1 MKKSSFILGILF
13 GLFAI
18 FIVFGLFVSAKTSSE
33 AENIPKDPSLQI
45 KDKFSSEISE
55 SVHDYVLN
63 FVEKRDISPSEI
75 SFVKEVDFNALP
87 KEVNIQNVGD
97 SNLAIYEVSY
107 SEKGKEDKIYVIT
120 HSVDKLRSQ
129 GDLIVA
135 QDKRQFLNFGFNG
148 KTFNSGFLKTSNEIT
163 TSLDKGY
170 VMVRDG
176 SITAVSTNL
185 EVFENGLGSLEI
197 LVYVNGER
205 VGFGNIL
212 STENSGIKRDYD
224 VQSSGIVNFKAGD
237 VISVYLRASNDALLN
252 GISWG
257 DVITLV
263 EITTRT

>member
-1 MKKSSFILGILF
+1 MKKSSFILGIFF
-13 GLFAI
+13 GLIVI
-18 FIVFGLFVSAKTSSE
+18 FFVFGILASAKS
-33 AENIPKDPSLQI
+33 NLKDEDLSGDISLQI
-45 KDKFSSEISE
+45 KEGLSDQ
-55 SVHDYVLN
+55 VHDYVLN
-63 FVEKRDISPSEI
+63 FVKKRDISSSEI
-75 SFVKEVDFNALP
+75 SSIKEVDFNALP
-87 KEVNIQNVGD
+87 KEVNIKNVDD
-97 SNLAIYEVSY
+97 SNLAIYEVAY
-107 SEKGKEDKIYVIT
+107 FEKGKEDKIYVIT

-148 KTFNSGFLKTSNEIT
+148 KTSSSGFLKTSNEVT

-176 SITAVSTNL
+176 SITAISTNL

-197 LVYVNGER
+197 LVYINGEKA
-205 VGFGNIL
+205 GFGNIL
-212 STENSGIKRDYD
+212 STENFGIKKDYD
-224 VQSSGIVNFKAGD
+224 VQSSGIVNFRAGD

-252 GISWG
+252 DVSWG